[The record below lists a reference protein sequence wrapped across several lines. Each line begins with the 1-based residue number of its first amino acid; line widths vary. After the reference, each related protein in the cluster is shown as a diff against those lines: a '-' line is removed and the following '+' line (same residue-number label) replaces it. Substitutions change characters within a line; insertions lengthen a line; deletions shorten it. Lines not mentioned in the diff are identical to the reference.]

1 MRRRPTSPLP
11 TTPTLRSDNLPFPI
25 LSAPSSVAWSNPTRG
40 VRARS
45 RRRTTA
51 CGGPR
56 PGNRSQR
63 ARASHRHARFA
74 RWRVS
79 RRWQKAGKRQL
90 KSAYQVNSGIARAQG
105 DFAAASTA
113 SRMYKDFFEEL
124 DARYLRA
131 NLRAR
136 ARKRERLLS
145 RARDRLVAQQR
156 HGGETTAAEPGY
168 DAGQAVL
175 VKPELADEMSKEDL
189 RPPSSIGQANRR

>member
-1 MRRRPTSPLP
+1 
-11 TTPTLRSDNLPFPI
+11 
-25 LSAPSSVAWSNPTRG
+25 
-40 VRARS
+40 
-45 RRRTTA
+45 
-51 CGGPR
+51 
-56 PGNRSQR
+56 
-63 ARASHRHARFA
+63 
-74 RWRVS
+74 
-79 RRWQKAGKRQL
+79 
-90 KSAYQVNSGIARAQG
+90 
-105 DFAAASTA
+105 
-113 SRMYKDFFEEL
+113 MYKDFFEEL